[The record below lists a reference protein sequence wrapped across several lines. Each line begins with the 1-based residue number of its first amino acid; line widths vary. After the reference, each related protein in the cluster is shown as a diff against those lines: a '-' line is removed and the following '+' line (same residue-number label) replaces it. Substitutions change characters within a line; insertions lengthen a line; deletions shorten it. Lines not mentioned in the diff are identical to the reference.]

1 LFNDNKKL
9 LNNDLALSE
18 IVIFKRLFEKMKQI
32 TSILLHLRIPFSFFL
47 MPVYLFALAISP
59 NFGES
64 RLIWSFVIIHLLL
77 YSASNGY
84 NSYFDKD
91 EKSIGG
97 LKNPPPVNKGL
108 YYTSLLFDLVAI
120 VLGFIKINLLF
131 ASMLLVYGVVS
142 KAYSHPLIRLKKYP
156 ITGWLIIGLFQGCFT
171 FLMCYA
177 GINGF
182 ELAGMLQAK
191 VLVPAFLT
199 SVMLW
204 GNYPMTQVYQHEEDA
219 KHGDKTISMMLGIRG
234 TFIFVQ
240 VLFAIATG
248 CFLLYFWHYH
258 TIDMGFAFLVAMAP
272 VVIYFM
278 SWFYRVWNDA
288 TKADFSSTMRLNFI
302 SSVCLNVFFIYLW
315 LATSHIGQ
323 YF

>member
-1 LFNDNKKL
+1 MSFNRHCL
-9 LNNDLALSE
+9 PPNNFYMKY
-18 IVIFKRLFEKMKQI
+18 IF
-32 TSILLHLRIPFSFFL
+32 SILLHLRIPFSFFL

-64 RLIWSFVIIHLLL
+64 RLIWSFIIIHLLL
-77 YSASNGY
+77 YPASNAY

-108 YYTSLLFDLVAI
+108 YYAALLFDLLAI
-120 VLGFIKINLLF
+120 VLAFIKISLLF
-131 ASMLLVYGVVS
+131 SLMLLIYGLVS
-142 KAYSHPLIRLKKYP
+142 KAYSHPAIRLKKYA
-156 ITGWLIIGLFQGCFT
+156 ISGWLVIGLFQGFFT
-171 FLMCYA
+171 FLMCYV

-182 ELAGMLQAK
+182 VVENLMQAK
-191 VLVPAFLT
+191 VLLPALLT
-199 SVMLW
+199 SFMLW

-219 KHGDKTISMMLGIRG
+219 KHGDRTMSMMLGIRG

-240 VLFAIATG
+240 IVFAIAATG
-248 CFLLYFWHYH
+248 FVFFFTQYYSISLGYYFLIALS
-258 TIDMGFAFLVAMAP
+258 P
-272 VVIYFM
+272 VVLFFM
-278 SWFYRVWNDA
+278 FWFYKVWKDESQANY
-288 TKADFSSTMRLNFI
+288 SYTMWLNFI
-302 SSVCLNVFFIYLW
+302 SSFCLNGFFIYCW